1 MLYCTECNVEN
12 EEEEQEAERA
22 EPYVRILLNIISV
35 ECVCYGTI

>member
-12 EEEEQEAERA
+12 EEEEQERA